1 MDQPHETVEGF
12 PPAAGPDKAVF
23 HGPAQKPRSRRS
35 SAIFPS
41 GSTTKVDF
49 VELVVRGASAAE
61 RFGLRPG
68 EAPLHDRTTPYA
80 VWGNSEY
87 MPEAGF
93 T

>member
-1 MDQPHETVEGF
+1 MKRSEGF
-12 PPAAGPDKAVF
+12 PLRQVLTRLSFRDL
-23 HGPAQKPRSRRS
+23 AQRPRSRRS

-80 VWGNSEY
+80 V
-87 MPEAGF
+87 
-93 T
+93 